1 MNTTEQ
7 PEYTHIIDDE
17 DDDELIKDFTPFG
30 KKVDGNVSFA
40 TLYSKLIA
48 HGSIFVEIRPD
59 QIAGLRKGLSE
70 AKYRTN
76 EKIKLEGLDIDER
89 RIQYERVEE
98 TKDKIKVK
106 ISFADNGITLL
117 SLTIDNSEKEI

>member
-17 DDDELIKDFTPFG
+17 DDELIKDFHPFG
-30 KKVDGNVSFA
+30 KKVDGNMSFA
-40 TLYSKLIA
+40 SLYSKLMV
-48 HGSIFVEIRPD
+48 SDSLYVEIRPD
-59 QIAGLRKGLSE
+59 QIVGLRKGLSD
-70 AKYRTN
+70 AKYKMN
-76 EKIKLEGLDIDER
+76 EKLKAEGLDIDER

-106 ISFADNGITLL
+106 ISFQDNGITLL